1 MRDSAALRT
10 SEPRQQRAIE
20 TKSGLLAA
28 VERIVAEEG
37 PDAVTTTRIAADTG
51 VAVGTIYRYFADR
64 EAMLL
69 EAYDTNVSRLLETC
83 RNALD
88 AIPDDAPI
96 TEVAMRLLD
105 IYLDAAV
112 ASPAH
117 AGLLG
122 AMRRLRPAEPVSG
135 QAQGRSINDIVA
147 PFFARF
153 GQTPA
158 SRDPLKLLV
167 VNTVISTL
175 VDIYLMTTDPQA
187 RAALRREID
196 AHAQFMIGRM
206 L

>member
-10 SEPRQQRAIE
+10 AEPRQQRAIE
-20 TKSGLLAA
+20 TKAGLLAA

-37 PDAVTTTRIAADTG
+37 SDAVTTTRIAADTG
-51 VAVGTIYRYFADR
+51 VAVGTIYRYFSDR

-69 EAYDTNVSRLLETC
+69 EAYDANVSRLLETC
-83 RNALD
+83 GKALD

-96 TEVAMRLLD
+96 MDVAMRLLD

-117 AGLLG
+117 AGLLA
-122 AMRRLRPAEPVSG
+122 AMRRLRPPEMAAG
-135 QAQGRSINDIVA
+135 QAQDRSINDIVA

-153 GQTPA
+153 GHTPA

-175 VDIYLMTTDPQA
+175 VDIYLMTPDPQA
-187 RAALRREID
+187 RAALRVELD
-196 AHAQFMIGRM
+196 AHAQFMISRM